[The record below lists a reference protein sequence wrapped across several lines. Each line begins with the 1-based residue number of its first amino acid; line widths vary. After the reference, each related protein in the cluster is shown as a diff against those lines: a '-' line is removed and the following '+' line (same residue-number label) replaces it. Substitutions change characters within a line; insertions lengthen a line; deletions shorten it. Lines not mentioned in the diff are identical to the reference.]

1 MKNIGLRIKVKRKL
15 SGLTQEGL
23 GRAVGVSKVAVSR
36 WEAGK
41 NAINPELIQIVAN
54 VLSVDVEWLLTGEHF
69 ATKEDE
75 AAAVFWAPSYKK
87 IKGSTGLG
95 VCIDDCLADLT
106 PIPMKFI
113 QYQSSRDKIFCVC
126 VTGDSMA
133 PVLSDGAIIAVNGA
147 DTSIKDGKM
156 YLIKQ
161 EDLLR
166 VKILQLLPTDVI
178 LKSYNPDF
186 KDEICKLKN
195 NNIQIIGKV
204 VWFSSGVKW

>member
-23 GRAVGVSKVAVSR
+23 GNAVGVSKVAVSR

-41 NAINPELIQIVAN
+41 NAINPELIQTVAN

-87 IKGSTGLG
+87 NKASTGLG
-95 VCIDDCLADLT
+95 FCIDDCIADLT
-106 PIPMKFI
+106 PIPIKYL
-113 QYQSSRDKIFCVC
+113 QYQSNRDKIFCVC
-126 VTGDSMA
+126 VSGDSMS
-133 PVLSDGAIIAVNGA
+133 PVLSDGAIIAVNGS

-166 VKILQLLPTDVI
+166 VKILQLLPTDII

-195 NNIQIIGKV
+195 NNMQIIGKV
-204 VWFSSGVKW
+204 FWFSSGVK